1 MVLPNSFSIF
11 GELNTTAM
19 ANKRVL
25 KRDINNVFEALISE
39 CIAMSLYGN
48 KPNKENF
55 ESMLATLLAAQE
67 DFISRVSHPEPGMK
81 PKKYFATV
89 IQDFDKY
96 VSEAI
101 DQINNFES

>member
-1 MVLPNSFSIF
+1 
-11 GELNTTAM
+11 M
-19 ANKRVL
+19 AKKRVL
-25 KRDINNVFEALISE
+25 KQDINNVFDALISE

-55 ESMLATLLAAQE
+55 ESLLTTLLKAQD
-67 DFISRVSHPEPGMK
+67 DFISRVSHPEPGME
-81 PKKYFATV
+81 PKKYFKSV

-101 DQINNFES
+101 DQINNFDS